1 MSLPTPEEQAS
12 AMAEIDVTIL
22 PCPNCKCDIVVRNGK
37 RPESCPGCRKP
48 LDGTPRRS
56 WPGRPPGRQ
65 VKPPR
70 AGNQIP
76 F

>member
-1 MSLPTPEEQAS
+1 MPTPEEVAA
-12 AMAEIDVTIL
+12 AMAEIDVTIVR
-22 PCPNCKCDIVVRNGK
+22 CQKCKLDIVVRGGK
-37 RPESCPGCRKP
+37 VPEQCPGCRKAI
-48 LDGTPRRS
+48 DGPPRQA

-70 AGNQIP
+70 GINQFP